1 LKPGI
6 DLHFL
11 ELLNDAEMF
20 VDQFR
25 KSIFRHFGWSL
36 PLQIY
41 STALVFSPSSSKTR
55 MRFWGER
62 LSCIDMATSIHC
74 RDEYEQTPNQHS
86 NRVIKVVFSPDG
98 KLLASCSRD
107 TTIRL
112 WDPETGACQKTLEG
126 HTHRVTEVL
135 FSPDDKTLASASD
148 DKTIRLWDLATGECQ
163 QVLEGHTDWVR
174 AVVFSPDGK
183 TLVSALD
190 DKTIRL
196 WDLATG
202 EC

>member
-1 LKPGI
+1 LIIILCSYQDTKLFQLKPGI
-6 DLHFL
+6 DLRLL

-20 VDQFR
+20 VDKFR
-25 KSIFRHFGWSL
+25 ENIFPYFTGFR

-41 STALVFSPSSSKTR
+41 GTALVFSPSSSKIRT
-55 MRFWGER
+55 RFWEER
-62 LSCIDMATSIHC
+62 LSCIDMVTDIHFW
-74 RDEYEQTPNQHS
+74 DNGEQTPNQHS
-86 NRVIKVVFSPDG
+86 DKIIKVKFSPDG
-98 KLLASCSRD
+98 KLLASCSGEM
-107 TTIRL
+107 TIIRL
-112 WDPETGACQKTLEG
+112 WDPETGACQKTLVG
-126 HTHRVTEVL
+126 HTY
-135 FSPDDKTLASASD
+135 
-148 DKTIRLWDLATGECQ
+148 WAT
-163 QVLEGHTDWVR
+163 